1 MKNDLNKNMLSRIF
15 LLFLLCV
22 GVYAD
27 TIPTP
32 NVTRLLMED
41 NKILVEG
48 GNGVLYDFLRQDRE
62 IRDIIFK
69 HLYTAHELELVM
81 SSDYVVDA
89 RKSMYQTERIAKLLI
104 RIDQFKAKGYTAGQA
119 VAWYGHSYKLT
130 DLIDELPV
138 DTIIYWITK
147 GVLPNEVVLYHDL
160 VINKPLP
167 NGLRPNK
174 TDWKKY
180 TFRLREGFY
189 LGGDDITQL
198 EDVLS
203 GYNKYGSM
211 WLPNVVEAVLNNK
224 IQIIEIPKNFKTE
237 VWIKD
242 EIIIKNP
249 WTREDFYKIQFNDE
263 SKKVMYIYVQA
274 II

>member
-1 MKNDLNKNMLSRIF
+1 MLFRIL
-15 LLFLLCV
+15 LLFLLCF

-41 NKILVEG
+41 KRILVEG

-62 IRDIIFK
+62 IRDIIFR
-69 HLYTAHELELVM
+69 HLYTPHELELVM
-81 SSDYVVDA
+81 DSKYVKDE
-89 RKSMYQTERIAKLLI
+89 KGMSYQTEFIAKLLI

-147 GVLPNEVVLYHDL
+147 AVLPNEVVLYHD
-160 VINKPLP
+160 VIVNHSSLNG
-167 NGLRPNK
+167 NGLSPDK
-174 TDWKKY
+174 KDWPKY

-189 LGGDDITQL
+189 LGGDDITQI
-198 EDVLS
+198 EDVLND
-203 GYNKYGSM
+203 YNKYGSVR
-211 WLPNVVEAVLNNK
+211 LPNVVEAVLNNK

-242 EIIIKNP
+242 EIIIKTP
-249 WTREDFYKIQFNDE
+249 WTREDFYQIQFNDE
-263 SKKVMYIYVQA
+263 SKKVMYIYVEA

>member
-1 MKNDLNKNMLSRIF
+1 MLFRI
-15 LLFLLCV
+15 LVLFLLCF

-32 NVTRLLMED
+32 NVTRLLMEGK
-41 NKILVEG
+41 NILVEG

-81 SSDYVVDA
+81 DSKYVKDE
-89 RKSMYQTERIAKLLI
+89 KGMSYQTEFIAKLLI
-104 RIDQFKAKGYTAGQA
+104 RIDQFKAKGYTAEQA
-119 VAWYGHSYKLT
+119 VSWYGHSYKLT

-147 GVLPNEVVLYHDL
+147 GVLPNEVVLYHNLIGEDT
-160 VINKPLP
+160 LP
-167 NGLRPNK
+167 NGIRPYK
-174 TDWKKY
+174 EDWPKY

-189 LGGDDITQL
+189 LGGDDITQI
-198 EDVLS
+198 EGVLN
-203 GYNKYGSM
+203 GYNKYGSV

-224 IQIIEIPKNFKTE
+224 IEIIEIPKNFTPE

-242 EIIIKNP
+242 EIIIKTP
-249 WTREDFYKIQFNDE
+249 WTREDFYQIQFNDD
-263 SKKVMYIYVQA
+263 SKKVMYINVQA

>member
-1 MKNDLNKNMLSRIF
+1 MLFRI
-15 LLFLLCV
+15 LVLFLLCF

-41 NKILVEG
+41 KKILVEG

-89 RKSMYQTERIAKLLI
+89 NKSMWQTERIAKLLI

-130 DLIDELPV
+130 NLIDELPV

-147 GVLPNEVVLYHDL
+147 AVLPDEVVLYHDL
-160 VINKPLP
+160 VGNNTLP
-167 NGLRPNK
+167 NGLRPYK
-174 TDWKKY
+174 EDWPKY

-189 LGGDDITQL
+189 LGGDDITQI
-198 EDVLS
+198 EDVLND
-203 GYNKYGSM
+203 YNKYGSVR
-211 WLPNVVEAVLNNK
+211 LPNVVEAVLNNK
-224 IQIIEIPKNFKTE
+224 IKIIEIPKNYTTE
-237 VWIKD
+237 IWIKD
-242 EIIIKNP
+242 EIIIKTP
-249 WTREDFYKIQFNDE
+249 WTREDFYKIQLNDE
-263 SKKVMYIYVQA
+263 SKKVMYIYVEA